1 MKCFCKSPASRLATR
16 RPQSG
21 NKSIF
26 RSPDP
31 AKTEPKNQY
40 GSPFSELFI
49 SEGQIAE
56 RRRQALEQVLLIY
69 VQDLDPESIQAI
81 TTIWINTIFSLC
93 SDWFNA
99 VTPYRLQAPSNP
111 CCFAK

>member
-16 RPQSG
+16 RPQPG

-40 GSPFSELFI
+40 GSLIAQLLI
-49 SEGQIAE
+49 SKGQIAE
-56 RRRQALEQVLLIY
+56 DRWQALEQVLLIY
-69 VQDLDPESIQAI
+69 AEDLDPESIQAG
-81 TTIWINTIFSLC
+81 TTIWINTIFSSC
-93 SDWFNA
+93 CDWFNA